1 MRPDVRKSSTPLLCL
16 VLLGVLSGCA
26 ILDVSLLI
34 LSSIPSLPNAGGA
47 AAPQQIEISG
57 YTLGPISSDE
67 FPALLHK
74 AIPASEG
81 EVRFSGKVQW
91 LGLQN
96 GERYYATVVAAITDT
111 DILLLMWHEPENQY
125 TIVTRLPFSEI
136 LSISARTYGSRTVYL
151 YFDDKEVS
159 LGDQSYKVE
168 GKTTFDFIKPSGSR
182 TIREKNEAVFLFLQD
197 KIKLHESPPLT
208 PDDSFDDDY

>member
-1 MRPDVRKSSTPLLCL
+1 MTPDVRKSPTPLLCL

-34 LSSIPSLPNAGGA
+34 LSLPLPGGTPGGTA
-47 AAPQQIEISG
+47 PPQQIEISG

-67 FPALLHK
+67 FPALLHN

-81 EVRFSGKVQW
+81 EVRFFGKAQW
-91 LGLQN
+91 IGLQN
-96 GERYYATVVAAITDT
+96 GERYISPVVAAITDT

-136 LSISARTYGSRTVYL
+136 LSISAATYGARTVYL
-151 YFDDKEVS
+151 YFDDKEVL

-168 GKTTFDFIKPSGSR
+168 GKTSFDFIKPSRGLY
-182 TIREKNEAVFLFLQD
+182 REKNEAVFLFLQD
-197 KIKLHESPPLT
+197 KIKLHENSPFT
-208 PDDSFDDDY
+208 PDDSFEDDY

>member
-1 MRPDVRKSSTPLLCL
+1 MTPDFRKSPTPLLCL

-26 ILDVSLLI
+26 ILDVATVI
-34 LSSIPSLPNAGGA
+34 LSLPIPGGT
-47 AAPQQIEISG
+47 APSQQIEISG

-67 FPALLHK
+67 FPALLHN

-81 EVRFSGKVQW
+81 EVRFFGKAQW

-136 LSISARTYGSRTVYL
+136 LSISAATYGARTVYL
-151 YFDDKEVS
+151 YFDDKEV
-159 LGDQSYKVE
+159 LLRDQSYKVE
-168 GKTTFDFIKPSGSR
+168 GKTKFDFINPPGFR
-182 TIREKNEAVFLFLQD
+182 IDREKNQAVFLFLQD
-197 KIKLHESPPLT
+197 KIKLHESYDPT
-208 PDDSFDDDY
+208 PGQSFDDDF